1 MNLSPKL
8 HILLPVLVLI
18 LTIALS
24 RPAMSQPPPP
34 PPPGGGHGLG
44 GNQGSGPQSGA
55 PIGGGMEIF
64 VVLGAFYAGRKAYL
78 VKSVASLRSH

>member
-1 MNLSPKL
+1 MKLSPKL
-8 HILLPVLVLI
+8 HILLSALVLI

-24 RPAMSQPPPP
+24 QPAMSQPPP

-44 GNQGSGPQSGA
+44 GNQGSGSQSGA

-64 VVLGAFYAGRKAYL
+64 VLLGGLYAARKAYE
-78 VKSVASLRSH
+78 VKSEK